1 MVRLVGV
8 VYPHKANHI
17 FHLSS
22 FIFLLSSV
30 FLFCSSVLP
39 CSASGAVAAGEEQN
53 EARRIFDD
61 AYNMVFGPQGSTL
74 HYDVNLVGVYKT
86 EGTIWYKGKKSKF
99 EDNKLMQW
107 NDGQTVYALF
117 KKKKTIEIYDAKTGR
132 HDKYASKFK
141 FTLDDF
147 DYSMERKDDNI
158 IINMKQ
164 RHGAKGTVKQAKVVL
179 DARTHAPKGAKVKVT
194 FFWANIKISNFRSGG
209 IADNIFVFPRERYG
223 DEYKYH
229 DKR

>member
-1 MVRLVGV
+1 M
-8 VYPHKANHI
+8 
-17 FHLSS
+17 
-22 FIFLLSSV
+22 SSV
-30 FLFCSSVLP
+30 FLFCSFVIP
-39 CSASGAVAAGEEQN
+39 CSAFGAVAVAEEQN

-61 AYNMVFGPQGSTL
+61 AYNQVFGPQGSTL
-74 HYDVNLVGVYKT
+74 HYDVNLIGVYKT

-99 EDNKLMQW
+99 VDNKLTQW

-117 KKKKTIEIYDAKTGR
+117 KKKNTIEIYDAKTGR

-141 FTLDDF
+141 FALDDF
-147 DYSMERKDDNI
+147 DYSMERKGDNI

-194 FFWANIKISNFRSGG
+194 FFWANITISNFRSGD
-209 IADNIFVFPRERYG
+209 IADDIFVFPRSSYG
-223 DEYKYH
+223 EGYKYL